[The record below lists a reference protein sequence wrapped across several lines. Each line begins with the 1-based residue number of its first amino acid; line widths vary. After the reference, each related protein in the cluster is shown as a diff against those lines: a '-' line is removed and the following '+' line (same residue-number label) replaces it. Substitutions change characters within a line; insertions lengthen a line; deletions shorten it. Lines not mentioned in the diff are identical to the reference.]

1 MQMSVRIIEE
11 TIVIKEGPTAL
22 TPSEATTVNVLTDML
37 TASLVRRAPTAAR
50 SMNVKR
56 AVMIATLGQKY
67 ALTESLLINGS
78 AFRKQ
83 QLALPVLDRP
93 AEEDLEEEL

>member
-11 TIVIKEGPTAL
+11 TIVIKEGPTAR

-56 AVMIATLGQKY
+56 AVTIATLGQKY
-67 ALTESLLINGS
+67 ALTELLLLNGS
-78 AFRKQ
+78 AFRK
-83 QLALPVLDRP
+83 LH
-93 AEEDLEEEL
+93 